1 MLMTYARRELSR
13 RHKQTIVVAVGL
25 AIAVAL
31 LMVVNSVSSG
41 VSKAQSQVL
50 ASVYGVGTDITVTQ
64 KPTTSASSNQSFGFG
79 QGAGNSDSQGN
90 TSVSS
95 TTLRAGRDSETFA
108 DSQLATVQKVSGV
121 SNAVS
126 ALVLEQTTFN
136 GQIGAEGSSGS
147 SASPSAEPTG
157 SSSSQS
163 SGESS
168 SSGERRRFG
177 GGQFNLNSITVT
189 GVTPGS
195 TLGPLSTTTVSSGR
209 TLATSDNGQDVALV
223 SSTYAK
229 TNSIALN
236 ATVSVGGTNVTVVGI
251 VDSTSSSV
259 SDIFLPLDTTQK
271 IANLSGKIN
280 EIYVQAANSGQVDS
294 VATAIGKALPSAT
307 VSTDKT
313 LAESVSG
320 SLASAATLVG
330 SLGKWLSVGVL
341 AVAFGLAILFT
352 VSGVNQRTRDFGTL
366 KSIGWSNRRVVTQVA
381 VESLLRAAVG
391 AVAGVVLG
399 LVAILVLNRM
409 GITLSGS
416 TGGFSVR
423 GARSGSGGGGSAPD
437 GAPTASGGSGGTG
450 GQSGGGTMERAS
462 SAVNVVLHN
471 PVSVETILIGL
482 AAALIGGLLAGIIGG
497 WRAARLRP
505 AAALRSVE

>member
-1 MLMTYARRELSR
+1 MLLTYARRELSR

-31 LMVVNSVSSG
+31 LMVVNSVSAG

-64 KPTTSASSNQSFGFG
+64 RPSTSASSNQSFGFG
-79 QGAGNSDSQGN
+79 RGAGNSDAQGN

-95 TTLRAGRDSETFA
+95 TSLRASRENETFA
-108 DSQLATVQKVSGV
+108 DSQLASVQKVSGV

-136 GQIGAEGSSGS
+136 GQIGAEGTSGS
-147 SASPSAEPTG
+147 GAAPSAEPTG
-157 SSSSQS
+157 SSS
-163 SGESS
+163 G
-168 SSGERRRFG
+168 SSGERRFG
-177 GGQFNLNSITVT
+177 GGEFNLNSTTVT

-209 TLATSDNGQDVALV
+209 TLATSDNGQNVALV
-223 SSTYAK
+223 SATYAK
-229 TNSIALN
+229 TKSLALN
-236 ATVSVGGTNVTVVGI
+236 STVSVGGTDMTVIGI
-251 VDSTSSSV
+251 VDSTASTV
-259 SDIFLPLDTTQK
+259 SDVFVPLDTAQK
-271 IANLSGKIN
+271 VANLSGQIN

-294 VATAIGKALPSAT
+294 VASAIGKALPSAT

-313 LAESVSG
+313 LAESVTG
-320 SLASAATLVG
+320 SLSSAATLVG
-330 SLGKWLSVGVL
+330 SLGKWLSIGVL

-391 AVAGVVLG
+391 AAAGIVLG
-399 LVAILVLNRM
+399 LMSILVLNKM

-423 GARSGSGGGGSAPD
+423 GARSGSAGGGAAPE
-437 GAPTASGGSGGTG
+437 GAPTGAAPGGAGAA
-450 GQSGGGTMERAS
+450 GGGAVERAS
-462 SAVNVVLHN
+462 TAVNVVLHN
-471 PVSVETILIGL
+471 PLSVETILIGL